1 MTARRHGKLS
11 LLCLVASSA
20 LAQTS
25 PRELAQSVVQK
36 WSEGPRT
43 AFEALYPFQAGR
55 NERQMS
61 VSRRFPRVPGLA
73 EAIRSNA
80 HQATLLISGHPT
92 YGNSGEDTFLGFEFS
107 GLYEAAPDAGVW
119 KLTRKIPLDD
129 MGEIHSQ
136 DIRLQVRI
144 GHGID
149 VEDRL
154 RVRVKTQ
161 NGFAAR
167 LNHGASI
174 AGVLASGKEARHSFG
189 GGLLW
194 IDLPPGDSTVTL
206 RYSIEVETAPRD
218 PNSGFFGADYG
229 HVRNQYLWA
238 PALGFESVHDAA
250 DFHIEARLPAA
261 YRLTTS
267 LPQTERVE
275 GRERIVEGKS
285 VVRTNTLTLG
295 YDRDWQPHLETAG
308 GVRLEMFITPSF
320 PLTPEQ
326 LIAEFRKDDALF
338 AARFG
343 EPAGGYTAIVQL
355 RGNPAHS
362 FHSNQAS
369 FAAATYPLLPD
380 RESATAILGHEIAH
394 AWTEGSGPAAA
405 FLREGWA
412 RYAESLV
419 FEHDFGTAGADAFR
433 KKRAEYYFK
442 SLDGKAPM
450 WNASSSWDLTYE
462 KGLWVF
468 HMLEEI
474 AGPRKFNAAMALY
487 SKRSLAGESTWE
499 TLADCFDRQNVPEFH
514 AREFL
519 LPWLKESSAPRL
531 EAHAEGNKVR
541 VTQQG
546 PIYVL
551 PLTVEAVVAGSPARR
566 TLWMRDASTEIVF
579 GGAVSS
585 VKLDPD
591 GQLLLKNAF

>member
-1 MTARRHGKLS
+1 MKLA
-11 LLCLVASSA
+11 LLCLVASAA

-25 PRELAQSVVQK
+25 PQELAQSVAQK
-36 WSEGPRT
+36 WNDGPRT
-43 AFEALYPFQAGR
+43 TFEALYPFQPGR
-55 NERQMS
+55 DERQMG
-61 VSRRFPRVPGLA
+61 VSRKFTRVLGLA
-73 EAIRSNA
+73 EAIRSDA
-80 HQATLLISGHPT
+80 HHATLLISGYPS
-92 YGNSGEDTFLGFEFS
+92 YGTSGEDTFLGFAFS
-107 GLYEAAPDAGVW
+107 GLYEAAPDTGVW
-119 KLTRKIPLDD
+119 KLTRKMPLDD
-129 MGEIHSQ
+129 VGEILLQ
-136 DIRLQVRI
+136 DVRVKVRT

-154 RVRVKTQ
+154 RVGVKTM

-174 AGVLASGKEARHSFG
+174 TNVLANGKEMRHSFG

-194 IDLPPGDSTVTL
+194 IDLPQGESGVTL

-218 PNSGFFGADYG
+218 PNSGFFGGDYG
-229 HVRNQYLWA
+229 HVRNQYFWA
-238 PALGFESVHDAA
+238 PAFGFDSANDAA
-250 DFHIEARLPAA
+250 DFHLEARLPAA

-275 GRERIVEGKS
+275 GGERIVEGKS
-285 VVRTNTLTLG
+285 VLRTNTLTLG
-295 YDRDWQPHLETAG
+295 YDREWQPHLETAG
-308 GVRLEMFITPSF
+308 GVRLELFVTPSF

-326 LIAEFRKDDALF
+326 LITEFRKDHALF

-343 EPAGGYTAIVQL
+343 EPGGGYTAIVQL
-355 RGNPAHS
+355 RGNPQQS

-369 FAAATYPLLPD
+369 FAAATYPLLPG
-380 RESATAILGHEIAH
+380 REDAVATLGHEIAH
-394 AWTEGSGPAAA
+394 AWTEGSGPAAT

-419 FEHDFGTAGADAFR
+419 FEHDFGTEGADAFR

-442 SLDGKAPM
+442 VFDGKAPM
-450 WNASSSWDLTYE
+450 WNAPGSWDLSYE
-462 KGLWVF
+462 KGLWIF

-474 AGPRKFNAAMALY
+474 AGAQKFNAAVTLY

-499 TLADCFDRQNVPEFH
+499 TLADCFDRQNILEFH

-531 EAHAEGNKVR
+531 EAHAEGNKVV
-541 VTQQG
+541 VTQRG
-546 PIYVL
+546 PLYAL
-551 PLTVEAVVAGSPARR
+551 PLTVEAVVAGSPVRR
-566 TLWMRDASTEIVF
+566 TLWIRDASTEIVF
-579 GGAVSS
+579 GGEVSS

-591 GQLLLKNAF
+591 GWLLLKNAF